1 MEDSAAWGSARQR
14 GSRGT
19 AAWRGHGDGRGDV
32 WHAVGTG
39 YPRRYSGI
47 GRPRDEAV
55 PGGSRFDASK
65 ASRQAGRRAR
75 DCAGRFPGVRCAC
88 SRQPD
93 GARCLQASSWVT
105 GRTHCVRSAGWAHDA
120 ADADASAWRT
130 STAKRKRRR
139 NVRNPGAGG
148 YPMSQTK
155 HVHVVGIGGSAMAP
169 LAGMLREQGYRVTGS
184 DAGVY
189 PPASTLLDSLGIS
202 FYNSFDAAHLEPAPD
217 LVIVGNII
225 ARGNPELEEV
235 LDRKIPYRSLPEI
248 LEEVFLPGRHSIV
261 VSGTHGKTTTTAMLA
276 WIFHSAGRK
285 PNFLVGGVA
294 ENFGKS
300 YGLGGGA
307 EFILEGDEYE
317 TAFWDRGP
325 KFFHYH
331 PDDLIITSLEFDHA
345 DIYADFETYELAF
358 RRLVNLVP
366 RTGRVVIW
374 GDTEDSGPALR
385 RAASKAFCPVETYGF
400 SEANDWV
407 AKEVVVDGEKTKFRV
422 LHKGK
427 PFGEFELAATGR
439 HNVLNSLAAIA
450 VAHGRGIGADSL
462 GKALATFRSVKRRMD
477 VKGEH
482 GGILVVDDF
491 AHHPTAV
498 RATIEAARSRW
509 PKRRL
514 WAILEP
520 RSNSMRRKV
529 FQESLPKALALADR
543 VVLGGVFRAQQLGDD
558 NRMDPETVAT
568 SVRELGRE
576 ARIFSGSDAI
586 AEYLSTEA
594 KPGDVLLIMSNGSFD
609 GLCDKLV
616 KKLDRRVAAPTEA
629 STR

>member
-1 MEDSAAWGSARQR
+1 MN
-14 GSRGT
+14 
-19 AAWRGHGDGRGDV
+19 DG
-32 WHAVGTG
+32 
-39 YPRRYSGI
+39 
-47 GRPRDEAV
+47 
-55 PGGSRFDASK
+55 
-65 ASRQAGRRAR
+65 
-75 DCAGRFPGVRCAC
+75 
-88 SRQPD
+88 
-93 GARCLQASSWVT
+93 
-105 GRTHCVRSAGWAHDA
+105 
-120 ADADASAWRT
+120 
-130 STAKRKRRR
+130 
-139 NVRNPGAGG
+139 
-148 YPMSQTK
+148 K
-155 HVHVVGIGGSAMAP
+155 HVHVIGIGGSAMAP
-169 LAGMLREQGYRVTGS
+169 LAGMLREHGYRVTGS
-184 DAGVY
+184 DSGVY
-189 PPASTLLDSLGIS
+189 PPASTLLESLGIS
-202 FYNSFDAAHLEPAPD
+202 FYNTFDTAHLQPAPD

-235 LDRKIPYRSLPEI
+235 LDRKIAYRSLPEI

-276 WIFHSAGRK
+276 WIFHSAGRR

-300 YGLGGGA
+300 YGLGGGG

-345 DIYADFETYELAF
+345 DIYADFEAYELAF

-366 RTGRVVIW
+366 RKGRVVIW

-400 SEANDWV
+400 DVRNDWV
-407 AKEVVVDGEKTKFRV
+407 ASGVVVDGEKTRFRV
-422 LHKGK
+422 MHRSKL
-427 PFGEFELAATGR
+427 FGEFEFAATGR

-450 VAHGRGIGADSL
+450 VAHGRGITAVAL
-462 GKALATFRSVKRRMD
+462 AKALATFRSVKRRMD

-529 FQESLPKALALADR
+529 FQDSLPKALALADQ
-543 VVLGGVFRAQQLGDD
+543 VVVGGVFRAQQLGDD
-558 NRMDPETVAT
+558 NRMDPESVAAD
-568 SVRELGRE
+568 VRQLGRE
-576 ARIFSGSDAI
+576 ARTFAGSDAI
-586 AEYLSTEA
+586 ADYLSAEA
-594 KPGDVLLIMSNGSFD
+594 KPGDLLLIMSNGSFD
-609 GLCDKLV
+609 GLCEKLV
-616 KKLDRRVAAPTEA
+616 NKLDRVVPTEA
-629 STR
+629 PAR